1 MHFFNSISNQKAI
14 KVNIWNARSL
24 TESKT
29 QFVVILYVILVQIE
43 ITETKYLRVFMPTV
57 VDEAPDP

>member
-1 MHFFNSISNQKAI
+1 MLESK
-14 KVNIWNARSL
+14 